1 MTRNSRRVRRRADR
15 QPAVAAVLLLLMV
28 GAAPARAA
36 RAKHRTHASP
46 RRHPAVSQIGP
57 AAGGLGPA
65 SPNAAPAGEAG
76 AADLSGLLPETA
88 RVYQKSYDEE
98 AAGRFAQA
106 LSALG
111 ALGAAEQASYLAH
124 LRRGWLL
131 YRIGRHAESVAAYRQ
146 ALAVERDSLEARVG
160 CLMPQMALRDW
171 AAVEQGARGVLERD
185 PASYLGGL
193 RLAFAVYS
201 TGRFAEAE
209 GLYRRV
215 VARYPSDA
223 DARAGLGWS
232 LLRQGK
238 RAEAREQF
246 LQAAR
251 TAPRSPL
258 VLEGLKTSA
267 G

>member
-1 MTRNSRRVRRRADR
+1 MTGDARGRLNRF
-15 QPAVAAVLLLLMV
+15 AAVGVVLLA
-28 GAAPARAA
+28 GAGPALAA
-36 RAKHRTHASP
+36 KTKHRGHVTPA
-46 RRHPAVSQIGP
+46 RHPAVSQIGLADGAP
-57 AAGGLGPA
+57 GPA
-65 SPNAAPAGEAG
+65 FANAAPAGDPS
-76 AADLSGLLPETA
+76 AAEPSGLLPETA
-88 RVYQKSYDEE
+88 RVYQRSYDEE

-111 ALGAAEQASYLAH
+111 ALGGPEQAGYLAH

-131 YRIGRHAESVAAYRQ
+131 YRLGRYAESVAAYRQ
-146 ALAVERDSLEARVG
+146 ALALERDSLEARLG

-171 AAVEQGARGVLERD
+171 AAVEQGARAALERD
-185 PASYLGGL
+185 PASYLAGL

-238 RAEAREQF
+238 RPEAREQF

-251 TAPRSPL
+251 VAPRSAL

-267 G
+267 D

>member
-1 MTRNSRRVRRRADR
+1 MNRFAGRRVALLSLLVLVLNPVSSLSAKARRRSHVT
-15 QPAVAAVLLLLMV
+15 P
-28 GAAPARAA
+28 G
-36 RAKHRTHASP
+36 
-46 RRHPAVSQIGP
+46 RHPAVAQTGPVDGAAAPP
-57 AAGGLGPA
+57 AA
-65 SPNAAPAGEAG
+65 NAVPAGEASAG
-76 AADLSGLLPETA
+76 ELSELLPETA
-88 RVYQKSYDEE
+88 RVYQKSYDDE
-98 AAGRFAQA
+98 AAGHLAQA
-106 LSALG
+106 LAALG

-131 YRIGRHAESVAAYRQ
+131 YRIGRYAESVAAYRQ
-146 ALAVERDSLEARVG
+146 ALAVERDSVEARVG

-185 PASYLGGL
+185 PGSYLAGL

-201 TGRFAEAE
+201 AGRFAEAE

-238 RAEAREQF
+238 RGEAREQF

-251 TAPRSPL
+251 TAPRSSL

-267 G
+267 N

>member
-1 MTRNSRRVRRRADR
+1 MSRAH
-15 QPAVAAVLLLLMV
+15 PSAACGVALVLLLAGL
-28 GAAPARAA
+28 PPPLAA
-36 RAKHRTHASP
+36 RTKHRSRATAAHHLPGVEGAP
-46 RRHPAVSQIGP
+46 GTGAPSQTGDGP
-57 AAGGLGPA
+57 
-65 SPNAAPAGEAG
+65 G
-76 AADLSGLLPETA
+76 AELSGLLPDTA

-106 LSALG
+106 LRALD
-111 ALGAAEQASYLAH
+111 ALPPAEQASYLAH

-131 YRIGRHAESVAAYRQ
+131 YRIGRHAESIAAYHQ
-146 ALAVERDSLEARVG
+146 ALAVERDSVEARVG
-160 CLMPQMALRDW
+160 CLMPQIALHDW
-171 AAVEQGARGVLERD
+171 GAVEQGARAVLESD
-185 PASYLGGL
+185 PASYLAGL
-193 RLAFAVYS
+193 RLAFAVYNA
-201 TGRFAEAE
+201 GRFAEAE

-238 RAEAREQF
+238 RAEARDQF

-251 TAPRSPL
+251 TAPRSP
-258 VLEGLKTSA
+258 VVVEGIKTSA